1 MIIHEVIVKE
11 KLNKIAQSLGIIYKV
26 LASLMSAA
34 LSYLVFEMKLKT
46 PNCGRICRGQVLLV
60 KTKKIIQTLIVYN
73 ACGWNRGFDRLG
85 GNLSDVRLP
94 HTPLHRR

>member
-34 LSYLVFEMKLKT
+34 LSYLVLMKMKLKT
-46 PNCGRICRGQVLLV
+46 PNCGRR
-60 KTKKIIQTLIVYN
+60 LIL
-73 ACGWNRGFDRLG
+73 ACERVESRRDSLDR
-85 GNLSDVRLP
+85 NLSDVRLP
-94 HTPLHRR
+94 HTPLHKR

>member
-34 LSYLVFEMKLKT
+34 LSYLVLMKMKLKT
-46 PNCGRICRGQVLLV
+46 PNCGRVESRRDSL
-60 KTKKIIQTLIVYN
+60 
-73 ACGWNRGFDRLG
+73 DR
-85 GNLSDVRLP
+85 NLSDVRLP
-94 HTPLHRR
+94 HTPLHKR

>member
-34 LSYLVFEMKLKT
+34 LSYLVLMKMKLKT
-46 PNCGRICRGQVLLV
+46 PNCGRICRGRVLL
-60 KTKKIIQTLIVYN
+60 KHFSYN
-73 ACGWNRGFDRLG
+73 MRHD
-85 GNLSDVRLP
+85 
-94 HTPLHRR
+94 